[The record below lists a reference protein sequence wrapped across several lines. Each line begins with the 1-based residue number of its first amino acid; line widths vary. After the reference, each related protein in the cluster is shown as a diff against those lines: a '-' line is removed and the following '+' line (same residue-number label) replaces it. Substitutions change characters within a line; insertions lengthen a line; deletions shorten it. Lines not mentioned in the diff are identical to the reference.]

1 MEAKRMV
8 ARAENIYTVDSVVGN
23 WRTDMG
29 NNGGH
34 TERTRLLPTTPVQLT
49 PSRRR
54 SRCYVAMPTPFIDV
68 SNLVSTVEP
77 AYMVHGYK
85 VFWHIV
91 SNQ

>member
-54 SRCYVAMPTPFIDV
+54 SRCYVAMPTPFLDV
-68 SNLVSTVEP
+68 SNLVQWSP
-77 AYMVHGYK
+77 LKMGI
-85 VFWHIV
+85 WIR
-91 SNQ
+91 SISIM